1 MNSDSQTRDVKQ
13 PSDPIVSFSS
23 SPPGPHVGLMT
34 SRPLFVS
41 RQDAE
46 MPQMPVADD
55 GSFNTANAPA
65 IQQGSVEKE
74 NKLKELQIR
83 KQRLLAL
90 QTVRTETDDEDDL
103 EVIDVEFPLSVVNH
117 DQLTGKGKQQ
127 TSFRVSKIEYG
138 SNKAG
143 NAEKVALAQIR
154 SSRMPAQQVTKHKK
168 RLIAQKGSATYLPVE
183 HRSDKA
189 DNAEKLA
196 LTQME
201 LSRMLVQRVAEHNK
215 RLTAEKDEEWVKRG
229 GQLRGLPVEGDQDTL
244 KTYVE
249 KGLVTHSKRQLELD
263 GHLIGEANDGSD
275 SSNSDDESGTAHS
288 PVPTDIQPEQ
298 EEAEVPQFKTRRH
311 RKVAILD
318 SDSEIEEDEA
328 RLPSKDV
335 VFKFGHSSLGVRR
348 MPSTDESDENSM
360 PPPSLSLFSTHRDSV
375 SSLDDQA
382 EDRSDKENNRIL
394 MFDRGEDKENRATVR
409 HSSPKGLPNARDDAN
424 LSTGL
429 EANGRE
435 LEEENILIDD
445 TRSPLTVLSEDQSSR
460 SQSDPSW
467 GDILTP
473 HRSTSPMAQGDESS
487 KAKFNATLLSEA
499 SFSALFESGTEDP
512 KPLRVSTDTASQG
525 VSSFFLL
532 GYLGDFLSPVASHPA
547 VLTLHK
553 ILVCSQPST

>member
-1 MNSDSQTRDVKQ
+1 MA
-13 PSDPIVSFSS
+13 
-23 SPPGPHVGLMT
+23 

-41 RQDAE
+41 RQDGE
-46 MPQMPVADD
+46 IPHMLVADD
-55 GSFNTANAPA
+55 GSFNTTDVPA

-74 NKLKELQIR
+74 NKLKELQMR

-90 QTVRTETDDEDDL
+90 PTVRAETDDEDDL
-103 EVIDVEFPLSVVNH
+103 EIVADIEFPLSVVNH
-117 DQLTGKGKQQ
+117 GQLTSQGRQQ
-127 TSFRVSKIEYG
+127 TSFRVSEPERLGVGSAAHLQVEHG

-143 NAEKVALAQIR
+143 NAEKVALAQIG
-154 SSRMPAQQVTKHKK
+154 SSRMPAQQVTKHNK
-168 RLIAQKGSATYLPVE
+168 RWIAQKGSAAYLQVE
-183 HRSDKA
+183 HRSNKA
-189 DNAEKLA
+189 INTEKSA
-196 LTQME
+196 LTQIE
-201 LSRMLVQRVAEHNK
+201 LSRSLVQRVAEHNK

-229 GQLRGLPVEGDQDTL
+229 GQLRGLPVEGNQDSL

-263 GHLIGEANDGSD
+263 DHLIGEANDSSD
-275 SSNSDDESGTAHS
+275 SPNSDDESGTTHS
-288 PVPTDIQPEQ
+288 PAPNDIQPDQ
-298 EEAEVPQFKTRRH
+298 EEEEVPKFKTRRH

-328 RLPSKDV
+328 RSPSKDV
-335 VFKFGHSSLGVRR
+335 VFKFGRSSLGVGR

-360 PPPSLSLFSTHRDSV
+360 PPPSLSLFSTHRGSV

-394 MFDRGEDKENRATVR
+394 MFDRDEDKENKATVR
-409 HSSPKGLPNARDDAN
+409 HSSPKGLPYARDDGN

-429 EANGRE
+429 DANGRE
-435 LEEENILIDD
+435 LEEENILKDD

-473 HRSTSPMAQGDESS
+473 HRSTSPMAQGDVSSESS
-487 KAKFNATLLSEA
+487 KAKFNATLLPEA
-499 SFSALFESGTEDP
+499 SFSALFESGTEGP
-512 KPLRVSTDTASQG
+512 KLMRISTDTASQG
-525 VSSFFLL
+525 VSVSFCL
-532 GYLGDFLSPVASHPA
+532 GIWSILLSPIASYQA

-553 ILVCSQPST
+553 ILACNQPST